1 MGGKNTLIVKNT
13 FLDFDD
19 GARLDAAKR
28 DKSEIPD
35 ENSEP
40 TGELPLF

>member
-19 GARLDAAKR
+19 GARLRNAAKR
-28 DKSEIPD
+28 DRSRDPD
-35 ENSEP
+35 LENSEP
-40 TGELPLF
+40 TD

>member
-19 GARLDAAKR
+19 GARLHNAANR
-28 DKSEIPD
+28 DKSKNPD
-35 ENSEP
+35 LENSEP
-40 TGELPLF
+40 TD